1 MQAFSLILA
10 LIALALAGYA
20 VWRIR
25 SQPSA
30 PPSQATAEAPADVQ
44 ALRAEVADLRGDLD
58 RALRHLSVV
67 RYDAFDDVG
76 GRQSW
81 SAAILDDEGS
91 GVLLT
96 SIQGRSEG
104 RTYAKGVREWTS
116 DLALSPEEESAI
128 RAARPR

>member
-1 MQAFSLILA
+1 MQALSLIVA

-25 SQPSA
+25 SQPSS
-30 PPSQATAEAPADVQ
+30 PPSQATSEAPADVQ